1 MGREITAFWVDL
13 ERKRE
18 KQNMKKHKEEEEAKS
33 IILEVEKE
41 RKKVRKKEGRIFYL
55 CFVRRIAS
63 GISRSAVDDDNTV
76 ASVAS
81 ATGSLNSNSR
91 KILFSPH
98 TSPTEP
104 TYLPS
109 YVRARDRV
117 WAWECGMREWE
128 RESACYWKGSLRGLP
143 GSPRQQSV

>member
-1 MGREITAFWVDL
+1 
-13 ERKRE
+13 
-18 KQNMKKHKEEEEAKS
+18 MKKHKEEEEAKS

-63 GISRSAVDDDNTV
+63 GISRAAVDDDNTV

-117 WAWECGMREWE
+117 WA
-128 RESACYWKGSLRGLP
+128 
-143 GSPRQQSV
+143 